1 MTPKHSRT
9 ASFLAAFCSLAML
22 VSVKAV
28 DESVFKADTL
38 FIEAEDVDFDHGK
51 YVTNKKIG
59 MDGPYE
65 GGSYANLGTADDEGF
80 DWHSGGNAGQTY
92 RADTGLPAGKQNA
105 SAGNKRGTFEV
116 TTWWTLGWNDAG
128 DWYNYTRDFPTPA
141 RDYIVYGHLSSGG
154 NPINFQMDQITSGA
168 GQDDSVQVKKLLGFF
183 APGRATAGWDSL
195 ELFPMTDEQGKL
207 VTVKLGGKTTLRA
220 TILPGS
226 NSDLDYFAFVGASTT
241 PSFLSQPSDAFVYAG
256 AKVVFTASP
265 GAVGTIKWQRN
276 GVDVPNSDS
285 ATLTVDAAK
294 AADDGAKFK
303 AILTTASG
311 SLASSEATL
320 HVATLVSGF
329 APGLVRW
336 DAYRDATG
344 EPDGIADDTRYPL
357 SPSETK
363 ILPSFESPV
372 NIYENFYGVLTGII
386 IPPTSGN
393 YVFFIA
399 ADDHAS
405 LYLSTDDTPANKKK
419 IAAES
424 GWSDNRQ
431 WITSGGNS
439 LLEDKRSDTFSGIE
453 WPTGNSITLTAN
465 KKYYLELVYK
475 EGGGG
480 DNGSVTMIKAGDA
493 DPASGTATTL
503 TGSLIGATVKPDK
516 GDPQIIQQ
524 PAFPKELV
532 QGKNYKFTVVANVAP
547 TGFNFLPIYNWQKGT
562 TSIGSGS
569 SIVINDAKASDA
581 GTYRVLVSA
590 ASGKSVSSVEA
601 VLNFV
606 PDTEGPKIEVVGAV
620 KKGADIELGV
630 SFDERPDA
638 AAAGSASSYTLSK
651 GTIKSARFVEA
662 TGGAVIVAS
671 GLASGDTV
679 TVTAKGIKDK
689 LGNVTAST
697 SKDAKVPAKLMTWV
711 GVGGD
716 ELNVA
721 TGSTKFSDDVV
732 ARGEKDFDLVSGG
745 SAHWTNYDEET
756 FVYEEITGD
765 FDKVVRVEYLDPVT
779 QWSRAG
785 LDAREAL
792 DEGKTRADNDAGYK
806 FSQHFTIRVNPPPV
820 TGWDGRTGNNAYE
833 VIHRPVEGG
842 NYDGFDARYA
852 IQAGGGGQPNYPNAW
867 LRLKR
872 EGQKITAFLS
882 NDGVA
887 YTAIGNVT
895 YTDNP
900 DSPENEILAD
910 KLFVGMFWGPEFGNI
925 GDVDVRHASP
935 NAYAKFRDYGDF
947 GTKPPVIGGRIT
959 GVRINGANVVID
971 FTGAIQ
977 SSSSVTGPWTDVAG
991 SGSVSVPASASAGF
1005 FRVKP

>member
-1 MTPKHSRT
+1 MTPKHSKL
-9 ASFLAAFCSLAML
+9 ASLLAAFCSLAML

-28 DESVFKADTL
+28 DESIFNADTL
-38 FIEAEDVDFDHGK
+38 FIEAEDVDFGHGK
-51 YVTNKKIG
+51 YVTDKKIG
-59 MDGPYE
+59 MNGPYE

-92 RADTGLPAGKQNA
+92 RADTALPAGKPNG
-105 SAGNKRGTFEV
+105 SAGSKRGTFDV
-116 TTWWTLGWNDAG
+116 TTWWTLGWNDAD

-141 RDYIVYGHLSSGG
+141 KDYIVYGHLSSGG
-154 NPINFQMDQITSGA
+154 NAINIQVDQITSGA
-168 GQDDSVQVKKLLGFF
+168 GQDDAAQVKKLLGFF
-183 APGRATAGWDSL
+183 TPGRPTAGWDSL
-195 ELFPMTDEQGKL
+195 ELFPMTDDQGKL
-207 VTVKLGGKTTLRA
+207 VTVKLGGKTTLRT

-226 NSDLDYFAFVGASTT
+226 NSDQDYFAFVGASTT

-265 GAVGTIKWQRN
+265 GAPGTMKWQRN

-285 ATLTVDAAK
+285 ATLTVDAAT

-303 AILTTASG
+303 AFLTTSG
-311 SLASSEATL
+311 STLASSEATL
-320 HVATLVSGF
+320 NVATLSSGF

-336 DAYRDATG
+336 DAYRDASG
-344 EPDGIADDTRYPL
+344 VPDAIADDPRYPKT
-357 SPSETK
+357 PSETK
-363 ILPSFESPV
+363 ILSSFESPV
-372 NIYENFYGVLTGII
+372 NIYENFYGVLTGVFV
-386 IPPTSGN
+386 PQTSGN

-399 ADDHAS
+399 ADDNAS
-405 LYLSTDDTPANKKK
+405 LYLSTDDTAANKKK

-424 GWSDNRQ
+424 AWSNNRQ

-439 LLEDKRSDTFSGIE
+439 TLEDKRSDTFSGTE
-453 WPTGNSITLTAN
+453 WPTGGAITLTAN
-465 KKYYLELVYK
+465 KRYYLELVYK

-480 DNGSVTMIKAGDA
+480 DNGSVTVIKAGDA
-493 DPASGTATTL
+493 DPASGTPTVL
-503 TGSLIGATVKPDK
+503 TGGLIGASVKPDK

-524 PAFPKELV
+524 PVFPTQLV
-532 QGKNYKFTVVANVAP
+532 QGKNYKFSVVANVAP
-547 TGFNFLPIYNWQKGT
+547 TGFNFAPFYNWQKGT

-581 GTYRVLVSA
+581 GTYRVVISA
-590 ASGKSVSSVEA
+590 ASGKSVTSVEA

-606 PDTEGPKIEVVGAV
+606 PDTEGPKIEAVGAV

-630 SFDERPDA
+630 SFDEPAVA
-638 AAAGSASSYTLSK
+638 AAAGTASSYTLSK

-671 GLASGDTV
+671 GLAAGDTV

-689 LGNVTAST
+689 IGNVTATT

-732 ARGEKDFDLVSGG
+732 ARGEKDFDLLSGG
-745 SAHWTNYDEET
+745 SQHWTNYDEET

-765 FDKVVRVEYLDPVT
+765 FDKVVRVEYQDPVT

-792 DEGKTRADNDAGYK
+792 DEGKTKADNDAGYK
-806 FSQHFTIRVNPPPV
+806 FSQHFTIRVNPPAV
-820 TGWDGRTGNNAYE
+820 TGWDGRTGNNTYE

-842 NYDGFDARYA
+842 AYSGYNAMFNVLN
-852 IQAGGGGQPNYPNAW
+852 GGGGAPNYPNAW

-872 EGQKITAFLS
+872 EGQKITAYLS
-882 NDGVA
+882 NDGA
-887 YTAIGNVT
+887 TYTAIGNVT
-895 YTDNP
+895 YKDDP
-900 DSPENEILAD
+900 ESPENEILAD

-925 GDVDVRHASP
+925 GDVDARHASP
-935 NAYAKFRDYGDF
+935 NAVAKFRDYGDF
-947 GTKPPVIGGRIT
+947 GAKPPVTGGSIT
-959 GVRINGANVVID
+959 GVRINGANIVID
-971 FTGAIQ
+971 FTGTIQ
-977 SSSSVTGPWTDVAG
+977 SGNSVTGPWTDVAG
-991 SGSVSVPASASAGF
+991 SGSVSVPASASAAF
-1005 FRVKP
+1005 YRVKP